1 MTQLDLEKIWKI
13 CNKLALAQEEL
24 ADKDIWVNFLGRNS
38 NYSELEFEHFLETYS
53 FRVRKDDVM
62 IFLDEPVPYE
72 DYNYEDFNYVPF
84 SLIFGG
90 EKELEEY
97 IKTETETQLEQQRKE
112 KDYEK
117 ERLKLQIEQLT
128 RQLNNL

>member
-1 MTQLDLEKIWKI
+1 MKQLDLEKIWKV

-38 NYSELEFEHFLETYS
+38 NYSVLEFEHFLERYS
-53 FRVRKDDVM
+53 FRVGEECIIVFID
-62 IFLDEPVPYE
+62 IPVPYE
-72 DYNYEDFNYVPF
+72 DYNYEDFNYIPL
-84 SLIFGG
+84 SLLFGG

-97 IKTETETQLEQQRKE
+97 IKTETEKQLEQQRKE

-128 RQLNNL
+128 RQLNKL